1 MDSKGGIVMQVKK
14 AIIPCAGFGT
24 RFLPATK
31 VMPKEL
37 LPIVDTPALLY
48 IVKEAVE
55 SGIEEIMIVISPQKE
70 SIKSLFE
77 GNQRLNEHLSK
88 IGDSHLLKLANAD
101 CKAKIHFVTQESMT
115 GNANAIK
122 LCKEFANN
130 QPFAVLFGDDVMYT
144 KEGERPVIG
153 QLIDAYDK
161 TGASI
166 VGCQKT
172 SEEVARRCGVMQTK
186 SPIENGICDI
196 SGIEE
201 KPVGE
206 LPSSLVSL
214 GRFVLA
220 PSIFDAIASTPASQS
235 GEVYL
240 TDAIS
245 NLAKC
250 ERVCACE
257 FTAKRYDIGNKEG
270 YLEATVEFA
279 LRDKNL
285 SEEFSKYL
293 KTLKLD

>member
-1 MDSKGGIVMQVKK
+1 MQVKK

-55 SGIEEIMIVISPQKE
+55 SGIDEIMIVISPQKE
-70 SIKSLFE
+70 SIKTLFE
-77 GNQRLNEHLSK
+77 SNERLNAHLSR
-88 IGDSHLLKLANAD
+88 IGDLHLLSLANEE
-101 CKAKIHFVTQESMT
+101 CKAKIHFVTQERMD

-122 LCKEFANN
+122 LCKNFADN
-130 QPFAVLFGDDVMYT
+130 QPIAVLFGDDVMYT
-144 KEGERPVIG
+144 SKDERPVIG
-153 QLIDAYDK
+153 QLIDAYK
-161 TGASI
+161 QTGASI
-166 VGCQKT
+166 VGCQQT

-186 SPIENGICDI
+186 TPLHNGVCDI
-196 SGIEE
+196 QGIVE
-201 KPVGE
+201 KPTGE

-220 PSIFDAIASTPASQS
+220 PSIFDAIAKTKPSQS

-245 NLAKC
+245 NLAKD
-250 ERVCACE
+250 ERVCACV
-257 FTAKRYDIGNKEG
+257 FSARRYDIGNKEG
-270 YLEATVEFA
+270 YLEATVDFA
-279 LRDKNL
+279 LRDKEL
-285 SEEFSKYL
+285 SEEFSEYL
-293 KTLKLD
+293 KTLKLDLK

>member
-1 MDSKGGIVMQVKK
+1 MQVKK

-24 RFLPATK
+24 RFLPITK

-48 IVKEAVE
+48 IVKEAVD
-55 SGIEEIMIVISPQKE
+55 SGINEIMIVISPQKE
-70 SIKSLFE
+70 SIKRLFE
-77 GNQRLNEHLSK
+77 DNAILNKHLSK
-88 IGDSHLLKLANAD
+88 IGDNTSFALANPHFD
-101 CKAKIHFVTQESMT
+101 VKINFVVQQEMS

-130 QPFAVLFGDDVMYT
+130 QPVAVLFGDDVMYT
-144 KEGERPVIG
+144 KAGVRPVIG
-153 QLIDAYDK
+153 QLIDAYEQ
-161 TGASI
+161 TGASM
-166 VGCQKT
+166 VGCQQT

-186 SPIENGICDI
+186 TPLNSGVCDI
-196 SGIEE
+196 QGIVE
-201 KPVGE
+201 KPIGE

-220 PSIFDAIASTPASQS
+220 PSIFDAIENTEPSQS

-245 NLAKC
+245 NLAKM
-250 ERVCACE
+250 ERVCACVFE
-257 FTAKRYDIGNKEG
+257 ARRYDVGNKEG

-285 SEEFSKYL
+285 SEEFSEYL